1 MDRYRRNFI
10 VGMSGLAAVAAGG
23 WMLREVDEL
32 PPPVRSLGPSAP
44 ERPDVTEHGAIGDG
58 VADDTAAIEAAIA
71 TALGD
76 TGSLRGGRVVFPNGV
91 YRITRTLTIEQAAAV
106 VEGVGRGS
114 VLAWDGPP
122 GVPMLLLD
130 YCQGTSV
137 SGLRFVGKST
147 SRPSAAIS
155 VRTLASHPHG
165 SNFNTLSC
173 IWIGPE
179 GPEDTDSVSHQFDT
193 GILVEGDDVEAG
205 SNRFEMISIAS
216 CTTGVRITRSRF
228 RRNAFTGLQIGR
240 CDVGFESNA
249 GISTSGTNWVFN
261 ESTLSDISLGPGAR
275 LRVKGLAGRRSA
287 RLAVT
292 ESSSLM
298 IRDGSWEVGSRIAS
312 DGVVISGRNGTGRS
326 FLRLEDL
333 DITSNGARV
342 PGRIAWQPPSQVFLH
357 NYAGPP
363 NTP

>member
-1 MDRYRRNFI
+1 MDRNRRKLV
-10 VGMSGLAAVAAGG
+10 VGLSGLAAAAAGG
-23 WMLREVDEL
+23 WILREADDA
-32 PPPVRSLGPSAP
+32 PPRNRSLGPSDP
-44 ERPDVTEHGAIGDG
+44 ERPDVTVHGAIGDG
-58 VADDTAAIEAAIA
+58 VADDTAAIEEAIA
-71 TALGD
+71 TALGER
-76 TGSLRGGRVVFPNGV
+76 GSLRGGRIVFPEGV

-106 VEGVGRGS
+106 VEGVGQGS

-122 GVPMLLLD
+122 DVPMLRLD
-130 YCQGTSV
+130 YCLGTSL
-137 SGLRFVGKST
+137 SGLRFVGNST

-155 VRTLASHPHG
+155 IRTLESHPHG
-165 SNFNTLSC
+165 SNFNTLSS
-173 IWIGPE
+173 IWIGPA

-193 GILVEGDDVEAG
+193 GILLEGDDVDAG
-205 SNRFEMISIAS
+205 SNRFEMISITS

-228 RRNAFTGLQIGR
+228 RRNAFLGLQIGR

-249 GISTSGTNWVFN
+249 GISNSGRNWVFN
-261 ESTLSDISLGPGAR
+261 ESALTDIALGPGAR
-275 LRVKGLAGRRSA
+275 LRVNGLAGRRSA

-298 IRDGSWEVGSRIAS
+298 IRDGSWEIGPRLAS
-312 DGVVISGRNGTGRS
+312 DGVVISGRNGTGRC

-333 DITSNGARV
+333 DITTNGGRV

>member
-1 MDRYRRNFI
+1 MDRNRRNLV
-10 VGMSGLAAVAAGG
+10 VGMSGLAAAAAGG
-23 WMLREVDEL
+23 WMLREVDDL

-44 ERPDVTEHGAIGDG
+44 ERPHVSEHGAVGDG

-71 TALGD
+71 TALGE
-76 TGSLRGGRVVFPNGV
+76 TGSLRGGRIVIPEGV

-122 GVPMLLLD
+122 NVPMLRLD

-137 SGLRFVGKST
+137 SGLRFVGKSS

-155 VRTLASHPHG
+155 IRTLGSHPHG
-165 SNFNTLSC
+165 SNHNTFSS
-173 IWIGPE
+173 IFIGPD
-179 GPEDTDSVSHQFDT
+179 GVEDTDAVSHQFDA
-193 GILVEGDDVEAG
+193 GILLEGDDVDAG

-216 CTTGVRITRSRF
+216 CTTGVRITQPRY
-228 RRNAFTGLQIGR
+228 RRNAFLGLQIGQ

-249 GISTSGTNWVFN
+249 GISTSGANWVFN
-261 ESTLSDISLGPGAR
+261 ESTLTDIALGPGAR

-292 ESSSLM
+292 DASSLM
-298 IRDGSWEVGSRIAS
+298 IRDGSWEVGPRIAS

-333 DITSNGARV
+333 DIISNDARV
-342 PGRIAWQPPSQVFLH
+342 PGRIAWQPPAQVFLH